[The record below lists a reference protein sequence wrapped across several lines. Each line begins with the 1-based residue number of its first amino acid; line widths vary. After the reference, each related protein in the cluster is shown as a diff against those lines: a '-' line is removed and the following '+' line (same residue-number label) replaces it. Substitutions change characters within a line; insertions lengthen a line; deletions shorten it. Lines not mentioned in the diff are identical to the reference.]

1 MNVNKATI
9 VGRVTRD
16 PEVRSTTGG
25 QSVTSFSLAVNNF
38 WTDKSGVKQERTE
51 FINVVLWGRLA
62 EIAGQWLAKGQECYV
77 EGRIQSRKYTD
88 KQGIERTAFE
98 IVGESMQLGQRA
110 NGSHG
115 APGASQHDATS
126 QPAPA
131 QDVPTINL
139 DDECEEIKIEDGP
152 F

>member
-1 MNVNKATI
+1 MNVNKAII

-16 PEVRSTTGG
+16 PDVRTTPSG
-25 QSVTSFSLAVNNF
+25 QQVTSFSLAVNNF

-51 FINVVLWGRLA
+51 FINVVFWGRLA
-62 EIAGQWLAKGQECYV
+62 EVCGQWLVKGQECYV

-98 IVGESMQLGQRA
+98 IIGESMQLGARA
-110 NGSHG
+110 QGSSRAAQG
-115 APGASQHDATS
+115 ATA
-126 QPAPA
+126 QPAR
-131 QDVPTINL
+131 QEDIPTVNL
-139 DDECEEIKIEDGP
+139 DDEREEIKIEDVP